1 MARRAWFVR
10 TSPVMGPGKRGE
22 PIVRLRKPQY
32 GVWHG
37 LPRVWEGLKRSHD
50 VLWNQQIGPLRSHRG
65 FGLWIPEREALGFW
79 ERRRR
84 GTAPLRIPA
93 TANAEVAAWLPGQGA
108 ALSAV
113 RRRSE
118 TQVLP
123 GSVFGFGSKGS
134 NLNIRPEP
142 GFGGEVNE
150 L

>member
-1 MARRAWFVR
+1 MVSAAPPSPRPKRKYTATLKVLAANRANLLKANAVDKAIRFCATPKRLAACRRN
-10 TSPVMGPGKRGE
+10 
-22 PIVRLRKPQY
+22 L
-32 GVWHG
+32 
-37 LPRVWEGLKRSHD
+37 LK
-50 VLWNQQIGPLRSHRG
+50 
-65 FGLWIPEREALGFW
+65 ALGFW

-142 GFGGEVNE
+142 GFGGEVNQ